1 MDRVLVDHIFVR
13 LGVALDVGHVP
24 AKGCEEWINELTAKL
39 GLVVLAGAI
48 NVLVA
53 PEPLDKLSNLPRN
66 THNT

>member
-1 MDRVLVDHIFVR
+1 MCV
-13 LGVALDVGHVP
+13 VGYLP
-24 AKGCEEWINELTAKL
+24 AEGSEEWINELAAEL
-39 GLVVLAGAI
+39 GLVVLAGAV